1 MIDFLGI
8 FLCIV
13 LVGGVGMGALV
24 GVPVAVFCHLNVL
37 AALLSL
43 VAVIFCGGVVLLAR
57 RQKK

>member
-1 MIDFLGI
+1 MDVLGI

-13 LVGGVGMGALV
+13 LIGGVGVGALV

-43 VAVIFCGGVVLLAR
+43 VAIIFCGGVVLLAR

>member
-1 MIDFLGI
+1 MDVLSV

-13 LVGGVGMGALV
+13 LVGGVGVGALV

-37 AALLSL
+37 ATLLSL
-43 VAVIFCGGVVLLAR
+43 VATIFCGGVVLLAR

>member
-1 MIDFLGI
+1 MDVLSV

-13 LVGGVGMGALV
+13 LVGGVGVGALV

-43 VAVIFCGGVVLLAR
+43 VAMIFCGGVVLLAR

>member
-1 MIDFLGI
+1 MDVLSV

-13 LVGGVGMGALV
+13 LVGGVGVGALV

-43 VAVIFCGGVVLLAR
+43 VAIIFCGGVVLLAR
-57 RQKK
+57 RQRK

>member
-1 MIDFLGI
+1 MDVLSV

-13 LVGGVGMGALV
+13 LVGGVGVGALV

-43 VAVIFCGGVVLLAR
+43 VATIFCGGVVLLAR

>member
-1 MIDFLGI
+1 MDVLSV

-13 LVGGVGMGALV
+13 LVGGVGVGALV

-43 VAVIFCGGVVLLAR
+43 VAIIFCGGVVLLAR

>member
-1 MIDFLGI
+1 MDFLVA
-8 FLCIV
+8 FLCIM

-43 VAVIFCGGVVLLAR
+43 VAILFCGGVVLLAR